1 MELKIAKI
9 VSVLFH
15 PLLIPTYTTLLL
27 FNLNSYIAFQIP
39 YQAKLLILGM
49 IVITTFFFPVL
60 FILIM
65 KRRGMIKSLHM
76 ENREERLYP
85 FIITAIFYFLTY
97 QMIRQLQISDVYK
110 LFTLGSA
117 ILILISMVVNFFMKI
132 SIHMVGIGGMLG
144 ALIGLSLHIN
154 LNMIYSIIL
163 IIFVSGVIGYSR
175 LKLNAH
181 KPIQIYTGF
190 LSGAIVMGLVLM
202 LL

>member
-15 PLLIPTYTTLLL
+15 PLLIPAYTTLLL

-65 KRRGMIKSLHM
+65 KRRGMIKSLQM

-97 QMIRQLQISDVYK
+97 QMIRQLQIPDVYK
-110 LFTLGSA
+110 LFILGSA
-117 ILILISMVVNFFMKI
+117 ILVLLSMGINFFMKI

-154 LNMIYSIIL
+154 LNMVYSIIL
-163 IIFVSGVIGYSR
+163 IIVISGIVGFSR
-175 LKLNAH
+175 LKLDAH
-181 KPIQIYTGF
+181 KPLQVYSGF
-190 LSGAIVMGLVLM
+190 LMGVAVMSLVL
-202 LL
+202 LF

>member
-144 ALIGLSLHIN
+144 ALIGLSLHFN

-181 KPIQIYTGF
+181 KPIQIYIGF
-190 LSGAIVMGLVLM
+190 LSGAIVMSLVLM